1 MGKFTRVAGW
11 VLVAVGLVLTVIAF
25 VDGPELPDNAATL
38 RFAPLLV
45 VAGAVLVTAGV
56 LARAPDQP
64 SGGGAAPPQ
73 PPAVGQQPY
82 PGAPGHGWAQQP
94 GQPPQHTGPSTL
106 APNEPVRSRQA
117 RRRGANRRTSPA
129 PDA

>member
-11 VLVAVGLVLTVIAF
+11 VLVAVGLVLTIIAF

-73 PPAVGQQPY
+73 PPAAGQQPY
-82 PGAPGHGWAQQP
+82 PGAPGQGWAQQP
-94 GQPPQHTGPSTL
+94 GQPPQHTGPQHPGPQR
-106 APNEPVRSRQA
+106 AGP
-117 RRRGANRRTSPA
+117 
-129 PDA
+129 